1 MAYPLT
7 SETGNLT
14 TDSTV
19 TTGDLYYLFGTALR
33 MTTDLATLNLEANEI
48 EVTQATGSAINMHE
62 RINGLRTGTVEFSG
76 IWPRTTTPLGI
87 SSSVVYT
94 TPANGYTQYVNSWNL
109 EVTWPEI
116 DITYFAGGATGP
128 TDPSTSWRRW
138 MPGGI
143 GMWSGSYT
151 CKADDAT
158 APLPPSTG
166 ASTQVTFKFVEDG
179 ATDPNLVGNI
189 TTPRLVQRVRLGD
202 FSELTYNFSGSGN
215 LTQTAGTSLPGLLA
229 ASGTIGK
236 PTWNI
241 TATDSKPDNLCVLT
255 VATGRLWKFPA
266 FWTRLGLSWKVDD
279 VVRVT
284 GTLRIADVP
293 TVLG

>member
-14 TDSTV
+14 CTAGS
-19 TTGDLYYLFGTALR
+19 GDLHYLFGTAIR
-33 MTTDLATLNLEANEI
+33 ITTDVATLNLESNDI

-62 RINGLRTGTVEFSG
+62 RIAGLRTGTVDFSG
-76 IWPRTTTPLGI
+76 IWPRTSTPLGI
-87 SSSVVYT
+87 SSNVTYN
-94 TPANGYTQYVNSWNL
+94 TPSDGYTQYVNAWTL
-109 EVTWPEI
+109 DITWPEI

-158 APLPPSTG
+158 PPVVPRTG
-166 ASTQVTFKFVEDG
+166 TATAATFKFVEDG
-179 ATDPNLVGNI
+179 ATDPQLAGNI
-189 TTPRLVQRVRLGD
+189 AAVRLAQQVRLGD
-202 FSELTYNFSGSGN
+202 FSELTYTFNGSGN
-215 LTQTAGTSLPGLLA
+215 LTQTAAGSLPGLLA
-229 ASGTIGK
+229 ASGAISK
-236 PTWNI
+236 PTWNL
-241 TATDSKPDNLCVLT
+241 TATDSKPDNTCVLT
-255 VATGRLWKFPA
+255 VATGRTWTFPA
-266 FWTRLGLSWKVDD
+266 FWNKLSLSWKVDD

-284 GTLRIADVP
+284 GTLRVADVP
-293 TVLG
+293 TVA